1 MKNYPI
7 SLLCKIAGVSKSGY
21 YKWWKNADKVKNEFD
36 ILLIA
41 EMFFKS
47 KQKAGFRTIKM
58 RLLTDYGIIMNH
70 KKIIRIMR
78 KYGMTT
84 KIRRANPYK
93 LVARIKQDNIVCPNL
108 VNRNFKKQEP
118 NTVYS
123 TDITYLK
130 YSGTTAFLSVMLDV
144 KTSEVI
150 SYSLSDNLQMGF
162 VINTINSGIHKYP
175 VDNLIIHSDRGV
187 HYTNNVYQMLL
198 RENNI
203 QQSMSAPATPR
214 DNAPIESFFGHLKD
228 ELDYKKCKSFDELSA
243 LVDDYMY
250 NYNYTRKQWTKNK
263 MTPMEYKKFLLVS

>member
-7 SLLCKIAGVSKSGY
+7 SLLCRIAGVSKSGY
-21 YKWWKNADKVKNEFD
+21 YKWWKNADKVKDEFD

-58 RLLTDYGIIMNH
+58 ELLTEYGIIMNH
-70 KKIIRIMR
+70 KKIIRIMK

-84 KIRRANPYK
+84 KIRRTNPYK
-93 LVARIKQDNIVCPNL
+93 LAARIRQENIVCPNL
-108 VNRNFKKQEP
+108 VNRKFKEQEP

-162 VINTINSGIHKYP
+162 VIDTINSGIRKYP
-175 VDNLIIHSDRGV
+175 TDNLIIHSDRGV

-198 RENNI
+198 KNNNI

-228 ELDYKKCKSFDELSA
+228 ELDYKKCKTFEELSA

-250 NYNYTRKQWTKNK
+250 NYNYTRKQWSKNK
-263 MTPMEYKKFLLVS
+263 MTPIEYKKFLLVS

>member
-1 MKNYPI
+1 MK
-7 SLLCKIAGVSKSGY
+7 
-21 YKWWKNADKVKNEFD
+21 
-36 ILLIA
+36 
-41 EMFFKS
+41 
-47 KQKAGFRTIKM
+47 
-58 RLLTDYGIIMNH
+58 LLTEYGIIMNH

-84 KIRRANPYK
+84 KIRRTNPYK
-93 LVARIKQDNIVCPNL
+93 LAARIRQENIVCQNL
-108 VNRNFKKQEP
+108 VNRKFKEQEL

-162 VINTINSGIHKYP
+162 VLDTISFGIKKYP
-175 VDNLIIHSDRGV
+175 SDNLIIHSDRGV
-187 HYTNNVYQMLL
+187 HYTNNVYQMILK
-198 RENNI
+198 ENNV
-203 QQSMSAPATPR
+203 QQSMSAPANPR

-228 ELDYKKCKSFDELSA
+228 ELDYKKCKTFEELSA

-250 NYNYTRKQWTKNK
+250 SYNYTRKQWSKNK
-263 MTPMEYKKFLLVS
+263 MTPMEYKNFLLVS

>member
-1 MKNYPI
+1 MKDYPI
-7 SLLCKIAGVSKSGY
+7 SLLCRIAGVSKSGY
-21 YKWWKNADKVKNEFD
+21 YKWWKNADKVKDEFD

-47 KQKAGFRTIKM
+47 KQKVGFRTIKM
-58 RLLTDYGIIMNH
+58 KLLTEYGIIMNH
-70 KKIIRIMR
+70 KKIIRIMK

-84 KIRRANPYK
+84 KIRRTNPYK
-93 LVARIKQDNIVCPNL
+93 LAARIRQDNIVCPNL
-108 VNRNFKKQEP
+108 VNRKFKEQNP

-130 YSGTTAFLSVMLDV
+130 YSGNTAFLSVMLDV

-162 VINTINSGIHKYP
+162 VIDTINSGIQKYP
-175 VDNLIIHSDRGV
+175 TNNLIIHSDRGV

-198 RENNI
+198 KNNNI

-228 ELDYKKCKSFDELSA
+228 ELDYKKCKTFEELSA
-243 LVDDYMY
+243 MINDYMY
-250 NYNYTRKQWTKNK
+250 NYNYTRKQWSKNK
-263 MTPMEYKKFLLVS
+263 MTPIEYKNFLLVS

>member
-1 MKNYPI
+1 MKEYPI

-21 YKWWKNADKVKNEFD
+21 YKWWKNSDKIKDEFD

-41 EMFFKS
+41 EIFFKS

-58 RLLTDYGIIMNH
+58 KLLSEYGIIMNH
-70 KKIIRIMR
+70 KKIIRIMK

-93 LVARIKQDNIVCPNL
+93 YAAKIRNENIVCPNL
-108 VNRNFKKQEP
+108 VNRKFKEKEP

-130 YSGTTAFLSVMLDV
+130 YSGQKAFLSVMIDV

-150 SYSLSDNLQMGF
+150 SYSLSENLQMGF
-162 VINTINSGIHKYP
+162 VVETVIKGIKKYS
-175 VDNLIIHSDRGV
+175 VKNLIIHSDRGI
-187 HYTNNVYQMLL
+187 HYTNNIYGKLL
-198 RENNI
+198 KENNI
-203 QQSMSAPATPR
+203 LQSMSEIGTPI

-228 ELDYKKCKSFDELSA
+228 EVEYKRCKNFGELSA
-243 LVDDYMY
+243 MIDDYMY
-250 NYNYTRKQWTKNK
+250 NYNNTRQQWSKNK
-263 MTPMEYKKFLLVS
+263 MTPIEYRNYLLAS

>member
-7 SLLCKIAGVSKSGY
+7 SLLCRIAGVSKSGY
-21 YKWWKNADKVKNEFD
+21 YKWWKNADKVKDEFD

-58 RLLTDYGIIMNH
+58 ELLTEYGIIMNH
-70 KKIIRIMR
+70 KKIIRIMK

-84 KIRRANPYK
+84 KIRRTNPYK
-93 LVARIKQDNIVCPNL
+93 LAARIRQENIVCPNL
-108 VNRNFKKQEP
+108 VNRKFKEQEP

-162 VINTINSGIHKYP
+162 VIDTINSGIRKYP
-175 VDNLIIHSDRGV
+175 TDNLIIHSDRGV

-198 RENNI
+198 KNNNI

-228 ELDYKKCKSFDELSA
+228 ELDYKKCKTFEELSA

-250 NYNYTRKQWTKNK
+250 NYNYTRKQWSKNK
-263 MTPMEYKKFLLVS
+263 MTPIEYKNFLLVS

>member
-7 SLLCKIAGVSKSGY
+7 SLLCRIAGVSKSGY
-21 YKWWKNADKVKNEFD
+21 YKWWKNADKVKDEFA

-47 KQKAGFRTIKM
+47 KQNAGFRTIKM
-58 RLLTDYGIIMNH
+58 KLLTEYGIIMNH
-70 KKIIRIMR
+70 KKIIRIMK

-84 KIRRANPYK
+84 KIRRTNPYK
-93 LVARIKQDNIVCPNL
+93 LAARIRQENIVCQNL
-108 VNRNFKKQEP
+108 VNRKFKEQEP

-162 VINTINSGIHKYP
+162 VIDTINSGIRKYP
-175 VDNLIIHSDRGV
+175 TDNLIIHSDRGV

-198 RENNI
+198 KNNNI

-228 ELDYKKCKSFDELSA
+228 ELDYKKCKTFEELSA
-243 LVDDYMY
+243 MIDDYMY
-250 NYNYTRKQWTKNK
+250 NYNYTRKQWSKNK
-263 MTPMEYKKFLLVS
+263 MTPIEYKNFLLVS

>member
-7 SLLCKIAGVSKSGY
+7 SLLCRIAGVSKSGY
-21 YKWWKNADKVKNEFD
+21 YKWWKNADKVKDEFD

-58 RLLTDYGIIMNH
+58 KLLAEYGIIMNH
-70 KKIIRIMR
+70 KKIIRIMK

-84 KIRRANPYK
+84 KIRRTNPYK
-93 LVARIKQDNIVCPNL
+93 LAARIRQDNIVCPNL
-108 VNRNFKKQEP
+108 VNRKFKEQEP
-118 NTVYS
+118 NSVYS

-130 YSGTTAFLSVMLDV
+130 YSGQTAFLSVMLDV

-162 VINTINSGIHKYP
+162 VIDTINSGIKKYP
-175 VDNLIIHSDRGV
+175 ADNLIIHSDRGV

-198 RENNI
+198 KNNNI

-228 ELDYKKCKSFDELSA
+228 ELD
-243 LVDDYMY
+243 
-250 NYNYTRKQWTKNK
+250 
-263 MTPMEYKKFLLVS
+263 

>member
-7 SLLCKIAGVSKSGY
+7 SLLCRIAGVSKSGY
-21 YKWWKNADKVKNEFD
+21 YKWWKNADKVKDKFD

-58 RLLTDYGIIMNH
+58 KFLTEYGIIMNH
-70 KKIIRIMR
+70 KKIIRIMK
-78 KYGMTT
+78 KYGMST
-84 KIRRANPYK
+84 KIRRTNPYK
-93 LVARIKQDNIVCPNL
+93 LAASIRQDNIVCPNL
-108 VNRNFKKQEP
+108 INKKFKAQNP

-150 SYSLSDNLQMGF
+150 SYSLSDNLQMEF
-162 VINTINSGIHKYP
+162 VIDTINSGIRKYP
-175 VDNLIIHSDRGV
+175 TDNLIIHSDRGV
-187 HYTNNVYQMLL
+187 HYTNNVYQMFLK
-198 RENNI
+198 ENNV

-228 ELDYKKCKSFDELSA
+228 ELDYKKCKTFEELSA

-250 NYNYTRKQWTKNK
+250 NYNYTRKQWSKNK
-263 MTPMEYKKFLLVS
+263 MTPIEYKNFLLVS

>member
-7 SLLCKIAGVSKSGY
+7 TLLCKIAGVSKSGY
-21 YKWWKNADKVKNEFD
+21 YKWWENADKVKDEID

-41 EMFFKS
+41 EMYFKS

-58 RLLTDYGIIMNH
+58 NLLTEYGIIMNH
-70 KKIIRIMR
+70 KKIIRIMK

-84 KIRRANPYK
+84 KIRRTNPYK
-93 LVARIKQDNIVCPNL
+93 LTARIRQENIVCPNL
-108 VNRNFKKQEP
+108 VNRKFKEQDP

-130 YSGTTAFLSVMLDV
+130 YSGQTAFLSVMLDV

-162 VINTINSGIHKYP
+162 VLDTINSGIKKYP
-175 VDNLIIHSDRGV
+175 ADNLIIHSDRGV

-214 DNAPIESFFGHLKD
+214 DNAPIESFFGHMKD

-250 NYNYTRKQWTKNK
+250 NYNYTRKQWSKNK

>member
-1 MKNYPI
+1 MKEYPI

-21 YKWWKNADKVKNEFD
+21 YKWWKNSDKIKDEFD

-58 RLLTDYGIIMNH
+58 KLLSEYGIIMNH
-70 KKIIRIMR
+70 KKIIRIMK

-93 LVARIKQDNIVCPNL
+93 YAAKIRQENIVCPNL
-108 VNRNFKKQEP
+108 VNRKFKEKEP

-123 TDITYLK
+123 TDITYLN
-130 YSGTTAFLSVMLDV
+130 YSGQRAFLSVMIDV

-150 SYSLSDNLQMGF
+150 SYSLSENLQMGF
-162 VINTINSGIHKYP
+162 VVETVIKGIKKYP
-175 VDNLIIHSDRGV
+175 VKNLIIHSDRGI
-187 HYTNNVYQMLL
+187 HYTNNIYGKLL
-198 RENNI
+198 KENNI
-203 QQSMSAPATPR
+203 QQSMSEIGTPI

-228 ELDYKKCKSFDELSA
+228 EVEYKRCKNFGELSA
-243 LVDDYMY
+243 MIDEYMY
-250 NYNYTRKQWTKNK
+250 NYNNTRKQWSKNK
-263 MTPMEYKKFLLVS
+263 MTPIEYRNYLLAS

>member
-21 YKWWKNADKVKNEFD
+21 YKWWKNADKVKDEFD

-58 RLLTDYGIIMNH
+58 NLLTEYGIIMNH
-70 KKIIRIMR
+70 KKIIRIMK

-84 KIRRANPYK
+84 KIRRTNPYK
-93 LVARIKQDNIVCPNL
+93 LAARIRQENIVCPNL
-108 VNRNFKKQEP
+108 VNRKFKEQEP

-162 VINTINSGIHKYP
+162 VLDTISFGIKKYP
-175 VDNLIIHSDRGV
+175 ADNLIIHSDRGV
-187 HYTNNVYQMLL
+187 HYTNNVYQMFLK
-198 RENNI
+198 ENNV

-214 DNAPIESFFGHLKD
+214 DNAPIESFFGHMKD
-228 ELDYKKCKSFDELSA
+228 ELDYKKCKTFEELSA

-250 NYNYTRKQWTKNK
+250 NYNYTRKQWSKNK
-263 MTPMEYKKFLLVS
+263 MTPMEYKNFLLVS